1 MENSKK
7 DAVNDSPTA
16 HAAAS
21 LDAAPTGALPPLEI
35 DRAPLDESR
44 FRDGLR
50 AVIAGGG
57 AARLIETSAAIF
69 EAGGKNVLT
78 EGAQKIVRDVAAKGA
93 KQVLA
98 VATEP
103 LVGVAGE
110 AAVKPIA
117 ALAASATSGAS
128 GAVKTLGT
136 AGRFGRFAG
145 LGRHAVRLAGKEV
158 LKGAGKAAG
167 IGLVIDGA
175 VASIHAVGSVRDG
188 SMDKKKAVTY
198 VAKEA
203 ATGAVAT
210 GAGVLLGAG
219 LVALTGGAA
228 APVVFAVGA
237 LGSIGTKR
245 ALSRWTR

>member
-1 MENSKK
+1 VTRYELGNVMENK
-7 DAVNDSPTA
+7 NDTPQA
-16 HAAAS
+16 PV
-21 LDAAPTGALPPLEI
+21 APTSMEVLPLDVTPAI
-35 DRAPLDESR
+35 DAPLDQSR

-57 AARLIETSAAIF
+57 AARLIETSAALF
-69 EAGGKNVLT
+69 EAGGKHVLT

-103 LVGVAGE
+103 LVGAAAE
-110 AAVKPIA
+110 AATKPIA
-117 ALAASATSGAS
+117 ALATSG
-128 GAVKTLGT
+128 VVPTLGR
-136 AGRFGRFAG
+136 ASRVSRFAG
-145 LGRHAVRLAGKEV
+145 LGKHAARLAGKEV

-175 VASIHAVGSVRDG
+175 VASIEVVGSVRDG
-188 SMDKKKAVTY
+188 TMDKKKALTY

-237 LGSIGTKR
+237 IGSIGTKR
-245 ALSRWTR
+245 VLSRWTR